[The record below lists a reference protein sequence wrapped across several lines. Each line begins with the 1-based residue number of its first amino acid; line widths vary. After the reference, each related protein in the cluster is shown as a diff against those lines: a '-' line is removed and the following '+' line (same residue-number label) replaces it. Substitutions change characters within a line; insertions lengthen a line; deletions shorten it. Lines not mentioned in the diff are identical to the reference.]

1 MNNKVLYL
9 SQLILSVLGIAFSV
23 FGLFLLKANMLS
35 WFAFAL
41 GVVNGLIL
49 IMFLFV
55 LIRLMLMQDSEKKAS
70 HARRTTTRK

>member
-9 SQLILSVLGIAFSV
+9 AQLVLSVLGIAFSV
-23 FGLFLLKANMLS
+23 FGLFLLGANMLG

-49 IMFLFV
+49 IMFLYV
-55 LIRLMLMQDSEKKAS
+55 LIRLMLMQDSTKRAS
-70 HARRTTTRK
+70 HARTTTRK

>member
-1 MNNKVLYL
+1 MNSKVLYL
-9 SQLILSVLGIAFSV
+9 AQLVLSVLGIAFSLL
-23 FGLFLLKANMLS
+23 GLYLLKVDMLG

-41 GVVNGLIL
+41 GVVNGLVL

-70 HARRTTTRK
+70 HARTTRK

>member
-9 SQLILSVLGIAFSV
+9 AQLVLSVLGVAFSL
-23 FGLFLLKANMLS
+23 FGLYFLKVDMLG

-41 GVVNGLIL
+41 GVVNGLVL

-70 HARRTTTRK
+70 HARTTRK